1 MDAKIME
8 VLERSNTQLRR
19 Y

>member
-1 MDAKIME
+1 MHAKIME

-19 Y
+19 